1 MLILAYANEHA
12 LAEARRRGVCVLW
25 STSRR
30 KLWIKGETSGDVLD
44 LVEIRVNCE
53 QNSLLYLVKP
63 RRTGA
68 CHTRG
73 PDGRTRRSCFYRA
86 LEGDAW
92 LVKRPS
98 PKSVGYSPEA
108 VFGAFLLGF
117 LLSKA
122 KAPRLPTWLFGA
134 ARNNQHHRCR
144 ASSSVCRV
152 PGDVP
157 LLGRVA
163 APRHE
168 VLHGPRDEEGRVPH
182 DARAHAHVAVLHESR
197 RLLDGRRHLQPHQD
211 HGQAPSTKTRHRDLL
226 GLRERR
232 LRIHQTHGVELP

>member
-1 MLILAYANEHA
+1 MPVIACCEAHDITTGTTQFVKTSDAYLERRAQQRRSASPARIMGRRDDHHQLEEGCELMLDWRKLHKVATCGDDVGPVAVQDADSREMLILAYANEHA

-134 ARNNQHHRCR
+134 ARN
-144 ASSSVCRV
+144 
-152 PGDVP
+152 
-157 LLGRVA
+157 
-163 APRHE
+163 
-168 VLHGPRDEEGRVPH
+168 
-182 DARAHAHVAVLHESR
+182 
-197 RLLDGRRHLQPHQD
+197 
-211 HGQAPSTKTRHRDLL
+211 
-226 GLRERR
+226 
-232 LRIHQTHGVELP
+232 

>member
-1 MLILAYANEHA
+1 MATCGDDVVPVAVQDADTREMLILAYANEHA

-98 PKSVGYSPEA
+98 PKSVGYPALEGEGS
-108 VFGAFLLGF
+108 AF
-117 LLSKA
+117 A
-122 KAPRLPTWLFGA
+122 Y
-134 ARNNQHHRCR
+134 
-144 ASSSVCRV
+144 
-152 PGDVP
+152 
-157 LLGRVA
+157 VA
-163 APRHE
+163 LR
-168 VLHGPRDEEGRVPH
+168 GGEE
-182 DARAHAHVAVLHESR
+182 L
-197 RLLDGRRHLQPHQD
+197 
-211 HGQAPSTKTRHRDLL
+211 T
-226 GLRERR
+226 
-232 LRIHQTHGVELP
+232 THS

>member
-1 MLILAYANEHA
+1 
-12 LAEARRRGVCVLW
+12 
-25 STSRR
+25 
-30 KLWIKGETSGDVLD
+30 

-134 ARNNQHHRCR
+134 ARN
-144 ASSSVCRV
+144 
-152 PGDVP
+152 
-157 LLGRVA
+157 
-163 APRHE
+163 
-168 VLHGPRDEEGRVPH
+168 
-182 DARAHAHVAVLHESR
+182 
-197 RLLDGRRHLQPHQD
+197 
-211 HGQAPSTKTRHRDLL
+211 
-226 GLRERR
+226 
-232 LRIHQTHGVELP
+232 